1 MALKVKAST
10 GPIEERHIKK
20 SNKPVEQRAQIIK
33 FQPSKKMT
41 LLTAEDLTKISIP
54 SRRKHWGKLILSN
67 QTGMFYGPRG
77 CGKTWLLMGIAISM
91 SSGVSFLDYQPTNK
105 RRVIYL
111 DGEMDISSFKNRLIM
126 MCKSLETPPPKNL
139 SIFTPESF
147 AGLLPSITDPAGQ
160 AQIDQMIGTDWD
172 VVIVDNYSAWS
183 GDGRETP
190 EAFAPL
196 AKWMLAHKHAGRCV
210 IVVHHSGKK
219 GGQRGSSRHEDALD
233 WSVSLNPVDNKNT
246 DGSLRI
252 QMTWEKK
259 RHLASNEALPI
270 TVVMEKSPKGE
281 LQWEY
286 SRGQI
291 LSPMA
296 SQIAIL
302 KEKNMSSTEIA
313 SRLKINRSTVTRHL
327 KAAKSTVH

>member
-160 AQIDQMIGTDWD
+160 AQIDQ
-172 VVIVDNYSAWS
+172 
-183 GDGRETP
+183 
-190 EAFAPL
+190 
-196 AKWMLAHKHAGRCV
+196 
-210 IVVHHSGKK
+210 
-219 GGQRGSSRHEDALD
+219 
-233 WSVSLNPVDNKNT
+233 
-246 DGSLRI
+246 
-252 QMTWEKK
+252 
-259 RHLASNEALPI
+259 
-270 TVVMEKSPKGE
+270 
-281 LQWEY
+281 
-286 SRGQI
+286 
-291 LSPMA
+291 
-296 SQIAIL
+296 
-302 KEKNMSSTEIA
+302 
-313 SRLKINRSTVTRHL
+313 
-327 KAAKSTVH
+327 

>member
-1 MALKVKAST
+1 MTVKVKTSKKPT
-10 GPIEERHIKK
+10 KERTIKK
-20 SNKPVEQRAQIIK
+20 ENKSVGQQTEIIK
-33 FQPSKKMT
+33 FEPTKKMM
-41 LLTAEDLTKISIP
+41 LMTAEALTKISVP
-54 SRRKHWGKLILSN
+54 NRKKHWGKLILSN

-77 CGKTWLLMGIAISM
+77 CGKTWLLMGIAISI
-91 SSGVSFLDYQPTNK
+91 SSGVSFLDHHPFKQ

-111 DGEMDISSFKNRLIM
+111 DGEMDISSFKDRLIM
-126 MCKSLETPPPKNL
+126 MCDSLDTPPPKNL

-147 AGLLPSITDPAGQ
+147 AGLMPSITDPVGQ
-160 AQIDQMIGTDWD
+160 TQIDQMIGTEWD

-233 WSVSLNPVDNKNT
+233 WSVSLNPVDNKST

-259 RHLASNEALPI
+259 RHLASDEALPI
-270 TVVMEKSPKGE
+270 TVVMAKSTKGE

-286 SRGQI
+286 SRGHSVSAI
-291 LSPMA
+291 A
-296 SQIAIL
+296 SKIISMKAN
-302 KEKNMSSTEIA
+302 NMSSAEIA
-313 SRLKINRSTVTRHL
+313 NQLKIDRSTVNRHL
-327 KAAKSTVH
+327 KAAKSTMQ